1 MYSEVNYVKIAVER
15 LGGPTMTA
23 HLAAVSNA
31 SIHAWMKHSRIPN
44 LKKAKIVAAAAK
56 LDVQFLRGTR

>member
-1 MYSEVNYVKIAVER
+1 MYSEANYVKIAVER

-31 SIHAWMKHSRIPN
+31 SIHGWINAARIPN
-44 LKKAKIVAAAAK
+44 LQKAKIVAAASK
-56 LDVQFLRGTR
+56 LDVQLLRGTR